1 MYSQFLSTI
10 YNILLKYF
18 LLSSMFSYKIILS
31 KNYCDYLLNS
41 DFILSFTQNVLLN
54 VFSFCLINWIYIVFS
69 YHLRWY
75 YALFHTVMVT
85 TIMGLS
91 EFMVSNAFHQLAL
104 HLYTSNDSLQNVIL
118 LGVVSKQLYFFILY
132 GLSHIYKSKF
142 SNNPPNIS
150 IVFILIS
157 FLCFGITSTLLVIGY
172 YVELPSH
179 FGYLMAFSSFAFNRQ
194 YIRLLPLLLHPTEKR
209 GVYTNASTN
218 AKGIRSGPFLS
229 DDSRT
234 NRCPKICDSRYQETP
249 LCNFFIE

>member
-1 MYSQFLSTI
+1 MLISLFYFLI
-10 YNILLKYF
+10 YCIEACILKQYCNSLFVPQRSAAKQWSVLCLLYMILF
-18 LLSSMFSYKIILS
+18 LLSFA
-31 KNYCDYLLNS
+31 
-41 DFILSFTQNVLLN
+41 QNVLLN
-54 VFSFCLINWIYIVFS
+54 VFAFCLINWIYIVFS

-132 GLSHIYKSKF
+132 GLSHICKSKS
-142 SNNPPNIS
+142 SNIPPNIS
-150 IVFILIS
+150 IAFILIS

-179 FGYLMAFSSFAFNRQ
+179 FGYLMAFSS
-194 YIRLLPLLLHPTEKR
+194 LLLLI
-209 GVYTNASTN
+209 VN
-218 AKGIRSGPFLS
+218 IFV
-229 DDSRT
+229 
-234 NRCPKICDSRYQETP
+234 
-249 LCNFFIE
+249 